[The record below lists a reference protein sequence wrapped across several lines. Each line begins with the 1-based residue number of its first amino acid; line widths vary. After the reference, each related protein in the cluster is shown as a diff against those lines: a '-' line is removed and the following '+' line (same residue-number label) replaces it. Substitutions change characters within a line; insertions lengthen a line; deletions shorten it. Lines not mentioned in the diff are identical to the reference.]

1 MYVVEVLEWLTVF
14 NAKIGI
20 FLDQGHEESA
30 GQIGLTIVIAGV
42 GGSILAGIWLDK
54 TRTYKYDLY
63 FHIFSTCFVFFSK
76 LFVINIQWNSKDH
89 SQNDILSACK

>member
-63 FHIFSTCFVFFSK
+63 FHIFSTCFVFF
-76 LFVINIQWNSKDH
+76 LNY
-89 SQNDILSACK
+89 L